1 MKTARRMLTRREA
14 RARRL
19 RTHMPTLPLLAA
31 LVLLMALAGCGSGN
45 PAVGES
51 ASPPPSSSSES
62 ASATPSQSPSGGSQ
76 AELERAVRAYSE
88 AFLGGKAKA
97 AWLMR
102 SEAAQASISYAE
114 FKVAVDAAAQIY
126 GDAEMTALEV
136 VDNTGRAAHVT
147 YRYDIG
153 ELDQVREPW
162 VYQDGQWRC
171 DQ

>member
-1 MKTARRMLTRREA
+1 
-14 RARRL
+14 
-19 RTHMPTLPLLAA
+19 
-31 LVLLMALAGCGSGN
+31 
-45 PAVGES
+45 
-51 ASPPPSSSSES
+51 
-62 ASATPSQSPSGGSQ
+62 
-76 AELERAVRAYSE
+76 
-88 AFLGGKAKA
+88 
-97 AWLMR
+97 MR